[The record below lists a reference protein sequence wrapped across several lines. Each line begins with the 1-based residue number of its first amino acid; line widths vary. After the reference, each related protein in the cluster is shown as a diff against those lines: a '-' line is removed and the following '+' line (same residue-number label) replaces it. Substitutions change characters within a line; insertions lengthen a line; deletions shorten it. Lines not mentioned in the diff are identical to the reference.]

1 MRHALSSELLGW
13 AGVVVRYQKPPIALF
28 ATGRDEPKEN
38 GKHTEEKRVNRENKG
53 EGCDIFIM
61 PPATPLT
68 PETSYSRTFPGLFR
82 SSSFL
87 SPV

>member
-13 AGVVVRYQKPPIALF
+13 AGVVVRHQKPPTVLF

-38 GKHTEEKRVNRENKG
+38 GKHTEEKGVNPENKG
-53 EGCDIFIM
+53 GGDIFIM

-68 PETSYSRTFPGLFR
+68 PETSYSWTFPGLFR
-82 SSSFL
+82 SFSFL